1 MRRTLS
7 YGLYRDK
14 TARRRT
20 GAAGARIAPRA
31 GFKLQTPAMDAKT
44 LRANALLMLT
54 AMIWGTAFVAQRV
67 GMESVPPIAYNG
79 VRFFLGV
86 FSLIPL
92 MVWQARRGPAATAGP
107 LLGPRASRRQA
118 VWGTIMAGLL
128 LSAGVSLQQLGLVY
142 TTAGKA
148 GFITGMYVVI
158 VPFMGLVLGQRPGT
172 GGVLGALAAVAG
184 LYLLSVTEDFRID
197 PGDGLVLAGAF
208 CWAAHVHVIG
218 WLSPRMDCIRLACG
232 QFLFCAVLSSA
243 WALAAE
249 DVTWAGIR
257 AGAWPIAYGGVMSV
271 GVAYTLQVVAQKDAK
286 PTPAAIILS
295 MEAVFA
301 ALAGWLY
308 LGEILGARELTGC
321 ALMLAGM
328 LVAQLWTGRPAS

>member
-1 MRRTLS
+1 
-7 YGLYRDK
+7 
-14 TARRRT
+14 
-20 GAAGARIAPRA
+20 
-31 GFKLQTPAMDAKT
+31 MDAKT

-92 MVWQARRGPAATAGP
+92 MVWQARRGPSATPGSM
-107 LLGPRASRRQA
+107 LGHGASRRLA
-118 VWGTIMAGLL
+118 LWGTLLAGLL
-128 LSAGVSLQQLGLVY
+128 LFAGVSLQQLGLVH

-158 VPFMGLVLGQRPGT
+158 VPFMGLALRQRPGP
-172 GGVLGALAAVAG
+172 GGALGALAAVAG
-184 LYLLSVTEDFRID
+184 LYLLSVNENFRID
-197 PGDGLVLAGAF
+197 PGDALVLAGAF
-208 CWAAHVHVIG
+208 AWAAHVHVLG

-232 QFLFCAVLSSA
+232 QFLLCAVLSMA
-243 WALAAE
+243 WALAVE
-249 DVTWAGIR
+249 DVTWAAIR

-308 LGEILGARELTGC
+308 LGEMLGIKELAGC
-321 ALMLAGM
+321 ALMLSGM
-328 LVAQLWTGRPAS
+328 LLAQLWSGRPAA